1 MTKDNDQK
9 YQIVKKQPSSINLI
23 LFYDLIEVQIYIDV
37 EMNKQKKIDKLG
49 KETKD
54 LFTTPLFDEDQAGK
68 EIEAIKEQDLILD
81 IIQHMNDNAE
91 EYKAVLTK
99 QK

>member
-1 MTKDNDQK
+1 M
-9 YQIVKKQPSSINLI
+9 S
-23 LFYDLIEVQIYIDV
+23 
-37 EMNKQKKIDKLG
+37 KQKKIDKLG

-68 EIEAIKEQDLILD
+68 DNEAIKEQDLILD
-81 IIQHMNDNAE
+81 IIQLMNDNAD
-91 EYKAVLTK
+91 EYKAMLTK